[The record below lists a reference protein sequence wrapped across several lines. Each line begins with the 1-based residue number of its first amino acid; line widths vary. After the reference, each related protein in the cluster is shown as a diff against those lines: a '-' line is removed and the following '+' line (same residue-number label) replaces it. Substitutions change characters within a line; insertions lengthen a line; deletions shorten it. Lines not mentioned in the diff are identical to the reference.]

1 VKVPKAHHPKRAAE
15 IFLAP
20 GEVIHRWLRRTN
32 PLRFLAS
39 HE

>member
-1 VKVPKAHHPKRAAE
+1 
-15 IFLAP
+15 LASP
-20 GEVIHRWLRRTN
+20 SESGRELLRGDEVIHRWLRRSI